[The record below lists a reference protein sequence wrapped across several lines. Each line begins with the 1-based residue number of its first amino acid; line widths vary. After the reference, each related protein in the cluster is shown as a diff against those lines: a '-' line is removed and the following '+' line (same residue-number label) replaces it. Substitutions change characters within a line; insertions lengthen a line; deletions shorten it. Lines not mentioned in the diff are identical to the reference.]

1 MKALITAT
9 GQIGPFA
16 SITRTT
22 GDTGWLAG
30 DCIYPDG
37 VIGDATVGD
46 YTPPTGL
53 RASVE
58 AAVAAGSQDTKD
70 WYAFSTEFLRTNS
83 EVIAMGEALE
93 VSPASLDALWILAGS
108 L

>member
-46 YTPPTGL
+46 YTPPAPTAEQINAPIL
-53 RASVE
+53 STIATLE
-58 AAVAAGSQDTKD
+58 ATVTP
-70 WYAFSTEFLRTNS
+70 RR
-83 EVIAMGEALE
+83 IREALTTAPGKTWL
-93 VSPASLDALWILAGS
+93 VAVDSQIAALRGS
-108 L
+108 LVK

>member
-37 VIGDATVGD
+37 VIGEATVGD
-46 YTPPTGL
+46 YTPPAPTAEQTNAPTL
-53 RASVE
+53 
-58 AAVAAGSQDTKD
+58 AAIT
-70 WYAFSTEFLRTNS
+70 
-83 EVIAMGEALE
+83 ALE
-93 VSPASLDALWILAGS
+93 ATVTPRRVREAVTSPAGYAWLANVDAEIAALRGS
-108 L
+108 LVK

>member
-46 YTPPTGL
+46 STPPAPTAEQTNAPIL
-53 RASVE
+53 STIATLE
-58 AAVAAGSQDTKD
+58 ATVTP
-70 WYAFSTEFLRTNS
+70 RR
-83 EVIAMGEALE
+83 IREALTTAPGKTWL
-93 VSPASLDALWILAGS
+93 VAVDSQIAALRGS
-108 L
+108 LVK

>member
-46 YTPPTGL
+46 YTPPAPTAEQINAPVL
-53 RASVE
+53 AQIAALEASVSPRRIRE
-58 AAVAAGSQDTKD
+58 AVTTTEGKTWMASIDTQIAD
-70 WYAFSTEFLRTNS
+70 LRTKL
-83 EVIAMGEALE
+83 VK
-93 VSPASLDALWILAGS
+93 
-108 L
+108 